1 MKPKLAL
8 SMIVRDAA
16 ATLQACLES
25 VRGVVDEI
33 VIADTGS
40 ADATPAIARQY
51 GARVTHIP
59 WENDFAAAR
68 NRALAEVQAE
78 WVLSLDA
85 DEVLDPSA
93 AALIPDLLNSE
104 SASGYQ
110 VTIRNYVLSLEDR
123 IWDRPAKLNDSRL
136 DSAKIYPAYVEHEN
150 VRLFRRDPRIFFVG
164 RVHES
169 VGSRIEESGLHL
181 GRANFL
187 IHHFGLA
194 ADAETRARKN
204 RSYRERGRLKV
215 VEMPSNPQAH
225 LELGLV
231 ELDNFGN
238 LEEALACF
246 ERACQLNP
254 KLGVAWFFAGL
265 AHFRLGQYR
274 DSLRCL
280 KRAYKHGHATPDVV
294 ETIGDAYYN
303 LGEFPEAARAYGA
316 ALKLAPESL
325 LLESKLGLAVV
336 RTGRI
341 KEGLEKIQLAV
352 QKQPSLAEVQDR
364 LILSLVWLERT
375 PEAAVAAEGKLR
387 AVKAPTPNDFMRS
400 ASLWAK
406 LGNWARATA
415 ILHVG
420 LQLCPNDAA
429 LKQALAE
436 LAAQHGP
443 QVHELVAVLAGDV
456 SVKRNT

>member
-1 MKPKLAL
+1 LKPKLAL
-8 SMIVRDAA
+8 SMIVRDAS
-16 ATLQACLES
+16 ATLRACLDS
-25 VRGVVDEI
+25 VRDVVDEI

-40 ADATPAIARQY
+40 TDATPAIAQEY
-51 GARVTHIP
+51 GARVLFVR

-68 NRALAEVQAE
+68 NRALAEVQTD

-85 DEVLDPSA
+85 DEVLDPSS
-93 AALIPDLLNSE
+93 AALIPDLLISE

-110 VTIRNYVLSLEDR
+110 VTIRNYFLSLEER
-123 IWDRPAKLNDSRL
+123 IWDRPAKLNDSPL
-136 DSAKIYPAYVEHEN
+136 PSAKTYPGYVEHEN

-169 VGSRIEESGLHL
+169 VGSRIEESGLRL

-194 ADAETRARKN
+194 ADAEARAQKN
-204 RSYRERGRLKV
+204 RLYRELGKLKV
-215 VEMPSNPQAH
+215 VEMPRNPQAH

-265 AHFRLGQYR
+265 AHFRLGRYR

-280 KRAYKHGHATPDVV
+280 KQAVKHGHATPAVV

-303 LGEFPEAARAYGA
+303 LGKFPEAVRAYRL
-316 ALKLAPESL
+316 ALQRAPESL
-325 LLESKLGLAVV
+325 LLESKLGLAVI
-336 RTGRI
+336 RIGRME
-341 KEGLEKIQLAV
+341 EGLEKIQRAV
-352 QKQPSLAEVQDR
+352 QQEPGLAELHDR

-375 PEAAVAAEGKLR
+375 PEAAIAAEGKLR

-415 ILHVG
+415 VLHVG
-420 LQLCPNDAA
+420 LQLCPHDAV

-436 LAAQHGP
+436 LATQQGP
-443 QVHELVAVLAGDV
+443 QVDELAAVLAGDV
-456 SVKRNT
+456 SVKHKH